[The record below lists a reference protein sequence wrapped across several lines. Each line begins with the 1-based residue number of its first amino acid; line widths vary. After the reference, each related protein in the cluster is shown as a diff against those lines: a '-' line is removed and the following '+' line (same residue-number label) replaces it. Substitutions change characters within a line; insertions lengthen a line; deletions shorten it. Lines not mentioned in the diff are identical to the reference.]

1 MKIFKVINN
10 NIVITLDQNNQEIIL
25 MGRGLGFKQRPRN
38 NIDENLIEKRFSL
51 SSSDNEESS
60 VSQLLSNISLE
71 DIRVATQIL
80 NYAED
85 IFNTKVSDSKVIAL
99 SDYIHS
105 ALDLYNSGIELKNN
119 LLWEIKR
126 FYPKEFK
133 VGKEALDIIN
143 QQFGIKL
150 PEDEAGFITMHIVE
164 AQMNQTI
171 DDLDGLTQFIQKVIQ
186 ILKYA
191 CHQEIN
197 EHSAYYYRFITHLR
211 YLAQRIFSKQ
221 ISVEKTD
228 SSMLEI
234 IKLQY
239 PDAYQAAE
247 KVLNFIQNEYNCRLA
262 SDELIYLTIHIE
274 KLIRHT
280 NTD

>member
-38 NIDENLIEKRFSL
+38 NIDENLIEKCFSL

-99 SDYIHS
+99 SDHIHS
-105 ALDLYNSGIELKNN
+105 TLERYNSGVELKNN

-126 FYPKEFK
+126 FYPKEFT

-191 CHQEIN
+191 CHQEID
-197 EHSAYYYRFITHLR
+197 EHSAYYYRFVTHLR
-211 YLAQRIFSKQ
+211 YLAQRIFSNQ

-228 SSMLEI
+228 LSMLEI

-247 KVLNFIQNEYNCRLA
+247 KVLNFI
-262 SDELIYLTIHIE
+262 
-274 KLIRHT
+274 
-280 NTD
+280 